1 MIGLSVVT
9 GVAFQ
14 FAAPW
19 LQRPMV
25 MLFLPLLW
33 CTFAATVCKA
43 WCLTSFIALY
53 ARQIDHALF
62 GLNVFI
68 LVAVSLGCLVAL
80 PVLGI
85 YGIPLV
91 TAVTYLCTLFLIRK
105 IVQAQTHAS

>member
-1 MIGLSVVT
+1 
-9 GVAFQ
+9 
-14 FAAPW
+14 
-19 LQRPMV
+19 
-25 MLFLPLLW
+25 
-33 CTFAATVCKA
+33 
-43 WCLTSFIALY
+43 LY

-68 LVAVSLGCLVAL
+68 LVVVSLGCLVAL